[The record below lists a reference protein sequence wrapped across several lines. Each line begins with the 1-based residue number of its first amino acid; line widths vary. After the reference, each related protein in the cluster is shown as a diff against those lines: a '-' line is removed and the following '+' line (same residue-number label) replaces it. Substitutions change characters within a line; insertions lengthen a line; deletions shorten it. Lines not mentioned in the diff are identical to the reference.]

1 MDIFL
6 VYLRHSHGWPM
17 IKIMKFRGL
26 EILQLHNVWLVLS
39 TWPLLWN
46 LRDLKHP
53 FQVSILIDRLLL
65 CSFLA
70 YFIRHRLSSY
80 LIYFIHVCHPVALPV
95 ALGSIACF
103 VILCLMLCE
112 NLPSVLMLCENLW
125 QLIWLFSLIVCF
137 CNLHC
142 LVFSPWIEQG
152 RQMAGHLHQV
162 SRSFHSTAVTMP
174 IHLIVTWYLLSQP
187 FQRKQSLPLH
197 TNQLI

>member
-6 VYLRHSHGWPM
+6 FYLRHSHGWPM

-53 FQVSILIDRLLL
+53 FQVSILIDSCYAVSWLILLG
-65 CSFLA
+65 
-70 YFIRHRLSSY
+70 RLSSY
-80 LIYFIHVCHPVALPV
+80 LIYFVHICHPVALPV
-95 ALGSIACF
+95 ALGLIACF
-103 VILCLMLCE
+103 VILCLVLCE
-112 NLPSVLMLCENLW
+112 NLPSVLMLCKNLW
-125 QLIWLFSLIVCF
+125 QLIIWLFSQIVWF

-152 RQMAGHLHQV
+152 RQKAGHVHQV
-162 SRSFHSTAVTMP
+162 SRSFHNTAMTMP
-174 IHLIVTWYLLSQP
+174 IHLIVRW
-187 FQRKQSLPLH
+187 
-197 TNQLI
+197 